1 MWASS
6 IPNRPRMMFSMPNH
20 SRGLEM
26 RASPGVARAW
36 PIFCLSQR
44 LRPPHQLDRRPS
56 RGPFR
61 SGARPGGMNFPD
73 ARWRCEPEEG
83 EAAFLSMN
91 LTKAAMWEPARI
103 EA

>member
-1 MWASS
+1 VGVVDSEPTTNDVQHADRFASVD
-6 IPNRPRMMFSMPNH
+6 
-20 SRGLEM
+20 M